1 MGTTLLD
8 AILQPGSLTP
18 MFQPIFYLGGFG
30 LKLHSFECLT
40 RGPRGTSA
48 ESTPVMFGY
57 VRRKREEV
65 SVDRACVQT
74 AMRAAAL
81 LPSEPCIAI
90 NVHVRTL
97 VRDKSFVHDLKGM
110 AEDCSI
116 APWRL
121 TIELIEHVYPCDV
134 QSLWRALDE
143 IKRAGMRLALDD
155 VGSGQSNYSM
165 ILDCQPDALKV
176 DAYVV
181 QGCHA
186 DKHRVAALESI
197 VALARTFGSQ
207 VIAEGIE
214 EPADLDTVLGLGIGF
229 GQGFM
234 LAKPMSIQTLLKG
247 RQSFVSPMASARA

>member
-1 MGTTLLD
+1 MGTTLLE
-8 AILQPGSLTP
+8 AILEPGSLTP
-18 MFQPIFYLGGFG
+18 MFQPIFNLGGIG
-30 LKLHSFECLT
+30 LKLHSYECLT

-48 ESTPVMFGY
+48 ESAAVMFEY

-74 AMRAAAL
+74 AMQAAAL
-81 LPSEPCIAI
+81 LPSEPCISV

-97 VRDKSFVHDLKGM
+97 VRDRDFVSDLLRM
-110 AEDCSI
+110 AEENSI

-121 TIELIEHVYPCDV
+121 TVELIEHMCPCDV
-134 QSLWRALDE
+134 QNLWRALDE
-143 IKRAGMRLALDD
+143 LRTAGLRLALDD

-197 VALARTFGSQ
+197 VALARTFDSQ
-207 VIAEGIE
+207 VIAEGIQ
-214 EPADLDTVLGLGIGF
+214 EPADLDTVLGLGINL

-234 LAKPMSIQTLLKG
+234 LGKPMSIQTLLK
-247 RQSFVSPMASARA
+247 RSQSFVAPMACARA

>member
-8 AILQPGSLTP
+8 AILEPGSLTP
-18 MFQPIFYLGGFG
+18 MFQPIFDLGGMG
-30 LKLHSFECLT
+30 LRLHSFECLT

-48 ESTPVMFGY
+48 ESAPVMFEY
-57 VRRKREEV
+57 VRRKREEI

-81 LPSEPCIAI
+81 LPSEPCISI

-97 VRDKSFVHDLKGM
+97 VRDRSFVQDLKRM
-110 AEDCSI
+110 AEESSI
-116 APWRL
+116 APGRL
-121 TIELIEHVYPCDV
+121 TIELNEHVYPCDV
-134 QSLWRALDE
+134 QGLWRALEE
-143 IKRAGMRLALDD
+143 IKTAGMRLALDD
-155 VGSGQSNYSM
+155 VGSGQSNYSL

-176 DAYVV
+176 DAYPV

-197 VALARTFGSQ
+197 VALARTFDSQ

-214 EPADLDTVLGLGIGF
+214 EMADLDTVLGLGIGF
-229 GQGFM
+229 GQGFI
-234 LAKPMSIQTLLKG
+234 LAKPMTVQNLLEG
-247 RQSFVSPMASARA
+247 SRSYVVPMASGRA